1 MNAWLASRRSGV
13 QIPPGPPFYVFIKV
27 RAQKL
32 ISKAH
37 FVQTMS
43 TGRYRFIV
51 GNFECIAV
59 SDGTHTYA
67 PPTFPPP
74 ATFLFANAP
83 REHLE
88 QALREHDIQPEQW
101 VEWVSPYI
109 CLVVNTGKHLVL
121 VDTGS
126 GGLDQN
132 TGKLLQNLQAE
143 GITPEDI
150 DTVIITHG
158 HPDHIGGNTDGEGR
172 PVFPNARF
180 FMWKDEWDFWTSE
193 QAEILLDEHVRA
205 VLLSFTR
212 KNFPPIKDQ
221 LHLVD
226 REREIVPGIR
236 AVEAQGH
243 TPGHM
248 ALVISSG
255 DDQLL
260 VVSDVV
266 LHPIHVE
273 QPGWCASVDFFPEQV
288 VETRRRLLSRAA
300 DEKTLMLAF
309 HFPFPGLGYVVHEG
323 DMWQW
328 QPIETID

>member
-1 MNAWLASRRSGV
+1 
-13 QIPPGPPFYVFIKV
+13 
-27 RAQKL
+27 
-32 ISKAH
+32 
-37 FVQTMS
+37 MS
-43 TGRYRFIV
+43 PDRYRFIV

-83 REHLE
+83 RESLE

-109 CLVVNTGKHLVL
+109 CLVVNTGRHLVL

-126 GGLDQN
+126 GGLDEN

-158 HPDHIGGNTDGEGR
+158 HPDHIGGNTDSEGR
-172 PVFPNARF
+172 LVFPNARF
-180 FMWKDEWDFWTSE
+180 FMWKSEWDFWTSE
-193 QAEILLDEHVRA
+193 QAETLLDEHVKK
-205 VLLSFTR
+205 VLLMFAR
-212 KNFPPIKDQ
+212 KNIPPIENQ
-221 LHLVD
+221 LDLVD
-226 REREIVPGIR
+226 SEMEIVPGIR

-248 ALVISSG
+248 ALAISSG

-273 QPGWCASVDFFPEQV
+273 HPGWCASVDLFHEQV
-288 VETRRRLLSRAA
+288 VATRHRLLSRAVA
-300 DEKTLMLAF
+300 EKALVLAF
-309 HFPFPGLGYVVHEG
+309 HFPFPGLGHVVHKDEK
-323 DMWQW
+323 WKW
-328 QPIETID
+328 QPIETIG